1 MKTIP
6 ESYLIGAAAAEGDH
20 TLTAFDGALLKIG
33 IGDCNLVRVSSI
45 LPPGCQEVFEGFRF
59 PEGALVPTVYG
70 VASSSTPGELVAAAV
85 GIGFSE
91 GRFGVIM
98 EHSGHVS
105 AEEARSKVEEM
116 IKEAFDIRGME
127 LKGMK
132 IKSIEHRVEKAGAA
146 VAAVALW

>member
-6 ESYLIGAAAAEGDH
+6 ELYLIGAAAAEGEH
-20 TLTAFDGALLKIG
+20 TLTAFDAALLKIG

-45 LPPGCQEVFEGFRF
+45 LPPGCREVKEGFRF
-59 PEGALVPTVYG
+59 PNGAMVPTVYG
-70 VASSSTPGELVAAAV
+70 AATSSTPGELVAAAV
-85 GIGFSE
+85 GIGFSQDS
-91 GRFGVIM
+91 FGVIM
-98 EHSGHVS
+98 EHSGRLS
-105 AEEARSKVEEM
+105 AEEARGQIEEM
-116 IKEAFDIRGME
+116 IREAFEIRGIE